1 MATPPSHPAE
11 TPRVDCL
18 EGQRPR
24 LTHFST
30 TGGAELL
37 SGTIHA
43 RTTRCADS
51 EIHDFGKPENA
62 ALLLEAGEGGVIG
75 REAGGGLG
83 FGVLDFGLVDAKS
96 RAIGIEIGAVHGFE
110 VDGHVFLE
118 GEDFEAEVA
127 GGELGGVA
135 AEADFEGGA
144 VVEIVVEQAAVESKA
159 GDITG
164 VADAED
170 GV

>member
-1 MATPPSHPAE
+1 M
-11 TPRVDCL
+11 
-18 EGQRPR
+18 
-24 LTHFST
+24 
-30 TGGAELL
+30 
-37 SGTIHA
+37 
-43 RTTRCADS
+43 
-51 EIHDFGKPENA
+51 DFG
-62 ALLLEAGEGGVIG
+62 LLLEAGEGGVIG

-83 FGVLDFGLVDAKS
+83 FGVLDFGVIDAE
-96 RAIGIEIGAVHGFE
+96 GGAVGVEFRAMLGLK

-118 GEDFEAEVA
+118 GEDFEAEIT

-144 VVEIVVEQAAVESKA
+144 VVKVVVEQAAVESEA
-159 GDITG
+159 GDIAC